1 MTLGNVI
8 RSFRDV
14 NSLTMD
20 DFARMSG
27 LSKSYI
33 SMLENNKDP
42 RGNTITPSIET
53 IDKVANAIGVDIDTI
68 INQIDQDVV
77 INRKRASDF
86 DVTGDEIMNN
96 WKFIKYCFEH
106 ASLAEK
112 NQVLSILRV
121 REKWAEFKEMESL
134 FLDD

>member
-14 NSLTMD
+14 NNLTMD

-42 RGNTITPSIET
+42 RGNTIAPSIET

-77 INRKRASDF
+77 INRKKVIEYDAN
-86 DVTGDEIMNN
+86 DEIMDN
-96 WKFIKYCFEH
+96 WKFIKYCFDH
-106 ASLAEK
+106 ASLSEK
-112 NQVLSILRV
+112 NQVLSILKV

-134 FLDD
+134 FIGSE